1 MLREIEYSEKN
12 KLMELEKKNLL
23 KEIGEYKEKCSRLLV
38 ENQRNI
44 EVVGVRN
51 YGEEKLVIFENEKK
65 HEEVIKILEEEIKNL
80 KNESSVMRK
89 EVASD

>member
-23 KEIGEYKEKCSRLLV
+23 KEIGEYKEKCSRLLA

-80 KNESSVMRK
+80 KNESSVMKK